1 MFKRLRNRFL
11 ILNMAIISVL
21 LLSAFS
27 IVYAFTYNQTQRN
40 IDMRLSRTLNMGRE
54 FNAGSR
60 SGKGD
65 RQAADT
71 PNTPPVPPEGFPP
84 QSGGTEVGTVPQ
96 PQDGKPFQLAL
107 DFTIE
112 TDDNGNI
119 QTVNSIFDIE
129 DAVYA
134 HITALALAT
143 KRDSGDI
150 RFENTSWAF
159 RRAPLETGGVRIA
172 FLDISR
178 EKGMLQSLVF
188 TFAGVGLLALFV
200 IFLISRLF
208 ANRAIRPIETAWEK
222 QNQFIADASHELKTP
237 LTTIH
242 TNVDVLLSHPD
253 ASISEE
259 EKWLYYIKTEA
270 GRMTRLTNDL
280 LYLARLDNDR
290 DSILKTVFSLSE
302 AVQTVLL
309 TMEAVVFEK
318 KLTLADEIEEE
329 LTMAGN
335 SDQIKQLAMILLDN
349 AVKYTPEG
357 GRITVRLQRADKR
370 TLFSVANT
378 GEPIPEEMRGKIFD
392 RFYRADQS
400 RARQSGGYGLGLAI
414 AKAIC
419 LQNNAQISVSCL
431 NGENTFLVVF
441 SH

>member
-119 QTVNSIFDIE
+119 QTVNYIFDIE
-129 DAVYA
+129 DAIYA
-134 HITALALAT
+134 HITALAQAT

-159 RRAPLETGGVRIA
+159 RRAPVETGGVRIV
-172 FLDISR
+172 FLDFSR

-188 TFAGVGLLALFV
+188 TLAGVGLLALFV

-208 ANRAIRPIETAWEK
+208 ANRAIRPIETARE
-222 QNQFIADASHELKTP
+222 
-237 LTTIH
+237 
-242 TNVDVLLSHPD
+242 
-253 ASISEE
+253 
-259 EKWLYYIKTEA
+259 
-270 GRMTRLTNDL
+270 
-280 LYLARLDNDR
+280 
-290 DSILKTVFSLSE
+290 
-302 AVQTVLL
+302 
-309 TMEAVVFEK
+309 
-318 KLTLADEIEEE
+318 
-329 LTMAGN
+329 
-335 SDQIKQLAMILLDN
+335 
-349 AVKYTPEG
+349 
-357 GRITVRLQRADKR
+357 
-370 TLFSVANT
+370 
-378 GEPIPEEMRGKIFD
+378 
-392 RFYRADQS
+392 
-400 RARQSGGYGLGLAI
+400 
-414 AKAIC
+414 
-419 LQNNAQISVSCL
+419 
-431 NGENTFLVVF
+431 
-441 SH
+441 